1 MGLFFQPRGAAE
13 GVAPVEGGAAIHTL
27 TSTSPTVQYST
38 VRTHVL
44 IPFFPSKMFFFRQ
57 KIKITKLQL
66 PPPPPTVYPPLLPV
80 VVTDSL
86 SRV

>member
-13 GVAPVEGGAAIHTL
+13 GVAPVEGVTA
-27 TSTSPTVQYST
+27 STSPTVQYST

-66 PPPPPTVYPPLLPV
+66 PSPPPTVYPPLLPV